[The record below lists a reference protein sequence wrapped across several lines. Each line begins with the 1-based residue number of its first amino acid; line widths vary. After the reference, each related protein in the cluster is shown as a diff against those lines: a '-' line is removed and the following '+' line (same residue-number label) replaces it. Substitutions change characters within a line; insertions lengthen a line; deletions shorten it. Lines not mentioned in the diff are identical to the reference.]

1 MVPTVTSQYRLLI
14 LVTQY
19 SGWMELITPT
29 IQSLNL
35 GNNY

>member
-1 MVPTVTSQYRLLI
+1 MVPTATIPYRLLI

-29 IQSLNL
+29 IQSLKL

>member
-1 MVPTVTSQYRLLI
+1 MVPTATIHYKLLI

-29 IQSLNL
+29 SNL
-35 GNNY
+35 